1 MVAMAGRTL
10 GGLTARDEYRR
21 MTTRVITFALTYM
34 AAATKYRH
42 LLARCYFIR
51 RRAASG

>member
-10 GGLTARDEYRR
+10 GGLTARDKDRR
-21 MTTRVITFALTYM
+21 MATRIITLALTYM

-51 RRAASG
+51 RRAAGG